1 METQKN
7 EKNIEKLDKL
17 RNEFVA
23 AQSSISE
30 IKMSERNAIE
40 NLEKK
45 DEENLRTIAEN
56 AQLKVQKI
64 NLEQRVSILQEDL
77 DKLHQGH
84 EDSIRSFHDQKYFA
98 SRFQTL
104 QSELNALQI
113 NHHALKEEH
122 EKVLKLKTDLQVKN
136 ESLMLEVEKSLSHQ
150 EALEIKVK
158 DYNHEIASQKNL
170 IEKLKYQGS
179 EFEANTRDLS
189 SKLSQAQHDFAS
201 AEKEMFSIEKE
212 AARLRLFEVQC
223 KELEEKVA
231 RLLEAQYKD
240 EKNRKDLQERL
251 DFNQERWEDLK
262 SREDLAMGQVT
273 VLQEKLTE
281 AKGNQTSM
289 VCLSYLLR
297 LGLKEQLADLKAQ
310 NNELKE
316 VIEEL
321 NVRLREEL
329 SLRNKLEDK
338 IQNFEQD
345 ILSIK
350 KAAQDEANEKEKF
363 FLEEKHQIK
372 KDLASKESEV
382 KLRKERE
389 SLTKS
394 EIEELRRGLKLEEEK
409 NVDLGQSL
417 DDLKQ
422 FTNEKLSESEASLQ
436 EMRKE
441 AVSVATSR
449 SNAIATVEKKYEVK
463 TGKKLSETESRL
475 LAMSAE
481 LAKAREE
488 IFSSSD
494 QTELPSHGAGSNGI

>member
-23 AQSSISE
+23 AQSSLSE

-77 DKLHQGH
+77 DKLHQVH

-122 EKVLKLKTDLQVKN
+122 KKVLKLKTDLQVKN
-136 ESLMLEVEKSLSHQ
+136 KMLMLEVEKSLSHQ

-281 AKGNQTSM
+281 AKDNQTSM

-409 NVDLGQSL
+409 NVDLGFQNQRRVY
-417 DDLKQ
+417 KRV
-422 FTNEKLSESEASLQ
+422 SE
-436 EMRKE
+436 RPWK
-441 AVSVATSR
+441 

>member
-1 METQKN
+1 
-7 EKNIEKLDKL
+7 
-17 RNEFVA
+17 
-23 AQSSISE
+23 
-30 IKMSERNAIE
+30 MSERNAIE

-77 DKLHQGH
+77 DKLHQVH

-98 SRFQTL
+98 SRLQTL

-136 ESLMLEVEKSLSHQ
+136 KSLMLEVEKSLSHQ

-436 EMRKE
+436 ESQQKALEVRKE
-441 AVSVATSR
+441 AVATSR